1 MMVTRRRQP
10 ANNKQAEPAK
20 KILVDKRQL
29 AGPARCKEWIVSI
42 RGLLV
47 AGTAPAEGEHPGPLM
62 VRGFLNEGATGG
74 AVGALPRE
82 GGGRG

>member
-1 MMVTRRRQP
+1 
-10 ANNKQAEPAK
+10 
-20 KILVDKRQL
+20 
-29 AGPARCKEWIVSI
+29 
-42 RGLLV
+42 
-47 AGTAPAEGEHPGPLM
+47 M